1 MILLYIVGF
10 IIIIL
15 VVVTVVDGIQ
25 KSLHWKK
32 LEAARAEYAE
42 IEKKY
47 GYIAGREH
55 CPHRVVEF
63 GQTGVP
69 GVVTLTTKWCKV
81 CKKHLGSAKLKTS
94 IFGNRWE

>member
-1 MILLYIVGF
+1 MLLLYFIGF
-10 IIIIL
+10 IIAFFAVVAL
-15 VVVTVVDGIQ
+15 VGRIQ
-25 KSLHWKK
+25 KNRQWKK
-32 LEAARAEYAE
+32 LEIARAEYAE

-69 GVVTLTTKWCKV
+69 GVVTMTTKWCKV
-81 CKKHLGSAKLKTS
+81 CRRNLGAVKLKQS
-94 IFGNRWE
+94 MFGNRWE